1 MSNMT
6 HRFLAHSTKNLVI
19 SITEIENMDRGM
31 LPKVLLNIQKK
42 IIAIQ
47 H

>member
-1 MSNMT
+1 MT
-6 HRFLAHSTKNLVI
+6 HRFLTHSTKNLVT

-47 H
+47 HYL